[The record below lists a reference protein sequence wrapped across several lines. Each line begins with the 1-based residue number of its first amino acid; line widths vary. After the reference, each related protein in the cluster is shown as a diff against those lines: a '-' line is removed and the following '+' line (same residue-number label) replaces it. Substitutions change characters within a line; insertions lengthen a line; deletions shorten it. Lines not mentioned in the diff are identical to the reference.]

1 MNQEF
6 NNFEEQNENNFSI
19 REQIDKYLIHWHWF
33 VLGIL
38 LSLVTAFLYLRY
50 YTSPSYKAV
59 ATILVKD
66 DKKGGIA
73 SELAAFSD
81 IGMLT
86 GAKSSVDN
94 EVEVLKSRTLVE
106 NVIQRLDLNVFYIA
120 EGRVKSSFLYKDSPI
135 KIEFTNK
142 SKDFYLQNFAYRIEN
157 KSNNRFV
164 IYDEKENKLGEY
176 SYGNEVKTK
185 YGTFIVSKKIEN
197 LTDAEG
203 KSHSND
209 PFVVHVKIVPLSK
222 VTENFKLK
230 LMVNPLSKN
239 TSVIELSLIDP
250 VKERAED
257 FLNALVRI
265 YNEDAIA
272 DKNFISE
279 NTSRFIS
286 QRLELITQELDGVEK
301 NVEGYKK
308 QNKITDI
315 TSEAGLFL
323 ESASQYEKSVIETET
338 QMKVV
343 ASMKDFLKNSK
354 KGDLIPSNLVPSN
367 LASNVTASTSIDE
380 FNKMVLERNRILKS
394 STPNNPIIIALDEK
408 IEALKI
414 SVDESLNR
422 MQTTLTIKKRNLDR
436 QEGLLGGRISRIP
449 TQEREFRVLQ
459 RQQQIKESLY
469 LYLLQKR
476 EETAISLAVTAP
488 NAKVID
494 AGKASDIP
502 VSPKKNLIY
511 LGALFMGLLIPF
523 GIVYLRDLLDTKVK
537 SRQDIEAKI
546 KAPFLG
552 DVPQSLSANELITTT
567 SRSSAAE
574 ALRIAKTN
582 LEFMLNHVPEGQA
595 KTIFLTSTFPK
606 EGKTFITANIA
617 ATIALSGKKVLL
629 VGLDIRNPRL
639 DEYVQ
644 IPSKGLTNYLSS
656 KDDDIN
662 DYIIKHNGFE
672 EFYVLPSGVIPP
684 NPAELLMSK
693 KVNALFEQLKKEYDY
708 IVVDTAPVSLV
719 TDTLLVAHLADVF
732 IYVVR
737 ANYLDKRMLSVPQTI
752 YREKKLPNMC
762 LLLNDTDVT
771 KGYGYGYGYG
781 ADLEDERAWWQK
793 LFNR

>member
-6 NNFEEQNENNFSI
+6 NTIDEQNDSSFSI
-19 REQIDKYLIHWHWF
+19 REQIDKYLIYWHWF
-33 VLGIL
+33 AVGAVVA
-38 LSLVTAFLYLRY
+38 LVVAFLYLRY
-50 YTSPSYKAV
+50 YTTPNYKAV

-86 GAKSSVDN
+86 GVKSNVDN

-106 NVIQRLDLNVFYIA
+106 NVVKRLDLNIYYIA
-120 EGRVKSSFLYKDSPI
+120 EGRVKSTFLYKKAPI
-135 KIEFTNK
+135 EVVFLNKKDDYYKKEF
-142 SKDFYLQNFAYRIEN
+142 NFIIEN
-157 KSNNRFV
+157 HSDNKFIISNE
-164 IYDEKENKLGEY
+164 DKKMGEY
-176 SYGNEVKTK
+176 AF
-185 YGTFIVSKKIEN
+185 GTTIKSEAGDFIVKKNEAYFEIN
-197 LTDAEG
+197 DNKGVKSALTRVRIA
-203 KSHSND
+203 
-209 PFVVHVKIVPLSK
+209 PLTK
-222 VTENFKLK
+222 VTESLK
-230 LMVNPLSKN
+230 ARLMVNPLSKN
-239 TSVIELSLIDP
+239 TSVIELSLTDP
-250 VKERAED
+250 VKEKSED
-257 FLNALVRI
+257 FLDALVRM

-308 QNKITDI
+308 ENKITDI
-315 TSEAGLFL
+315 ASEAGLFL
-323 ESASQYEKSVIETET
+323 ENASQYEKNVIETET

-354 KGDLIPSNLVPSN
+354 KGDLLPSNLTTD
-367 LASNVTASTSIDE
+367 ATASSSIDDY
-380 FNKMVLERNRILKS
+380 NKLVLERNRILKS
-394 STPNNPIIIALDEK
+394 STPNNPVIIALDEK
-408 IEALKI
+408 IAALKV
-414 SVDESLNR
+414 SVDESLAR
-422 MQTTLTIKKRNLDR
+422 MQSALTIKKRDLDR

-494 AGKASDIP
+494 AAKASDIP
-502 VSPKKNLIY
+502 VSPKKNMIY
-511 LGALFMGLLIPF
+511 LGALLIGLLIPF
-523 GIVYLRDLLDTKVK
+523 GIVYLMDLLDTKVK
-537 SRQDIEAKI
+537 TRQDIEAKI

-552 DVPQSLSANELITTT
+552 DIPQSLSANELITTT

-629 VGLDIRNPRL
+629 IGMDIRNPRL
-639 DEYVQ
+639 DDYIT
-644 IPSKGLTNYLSS
+644 IPAKGLTNYLSS
-656 KDDDIN
+656 KEDNIS
-662 DYIIKHNGFE
+662 DYIIKHSGFE

-693 KVNALFEQLKKEYDY
+693 KVNELFDQLKKEYDY

-719 TDTLLVAHLADVF
+719 TDTLLIAHLADVF
-732 IYVVR
+732 IYVIR

-762 LLLNDTDVT
+762 FLLNDTDTT

-781 ADLEDERAWWQK
+781 ADIEEEKPWWK
-793 LFNR
+793 KPFSR

>member
-1 MNQEF
+1 MKQEF
-6 NNFEEQNENNFSI
+6 NTIEEQQDDRFSI
-19 REQIDKYLIHWHWF
+19 REQIDKYLIYWHWF
-33 VLGIL
+33 AAGA
-38 LSLVTAFLYLRY
+38 LVALIIAFLYLRY
-50 YTSPSYKAV
+50 YTTPNYRAV
-59 ATILVKD
+59 STILVKD

-86 GAKSSVDN
+86 GVKSNVDN

-106 NVIQRLDLNVFYIA
+106 NVVGRLDLNIHYIA
-120 EGRVKSSFLYKDSPI
+120 EGRVKSTNLYKKAPVEVVFLN
-135 KIEFTNK
+135 KKANFYKKGFNFLIESHSDNK
-142 SKDFYLQNFAYRIEN
+142 L
-157 KSNNRFV
+157 V
-164 IYDEKENKLGEY
+164 IYEEEKKLGEY
-176 SYGNEVKTK
+176 AFGNTIKSAA
-185 YGTFIVSKKIEN
+185 GDFIVKNNLKPNNGDSVKPFSIRVKIE
-197 LTDAEG
+197 
-203 KSHSND
+203 
-209 PFVVHVKIVPLSK
+209 PLAR
-222 VTENFKLK
+222 VTESIKSR
-230 LMVNPLSKN
+230 LMVNALSKN
-239 TSVIELSLIDP
+239 TSVIELSLTDP
-250 VKERAED
+250 VKEMAED
-257 FLNALVRI
+257 FLNALVRM

-308 QNKITDI
+308 ENKITDI
-315 TSEAGLFL
+315 ASEAGLFL
-323 ESASQYEKSVIETET
+323 ENASQYEKNVIETET

-354 KGDLIPSNLVPSN
+354 KGDLIPSNLSSD
-367 LASNVTASTSIDE
+367 ATATGSIDE

-394 STPNNPIIIALDEK
+394 STPNNPVIIALDEK

-414 SVDESLNR
+414 SVNESLSR
-422 MQTTLTIKKRNLDR
+422 MQSALTIKKRDLDR

-494 AGKASDIP
+494 AAKASDVP

-639 DEYVQ
+639 DEYIQ

-693 KVNALFEQLKKEYDY
+693 KVNTLFEQLKKEYDY

-762 LLLNDTDVT
+762 LLLNDTDTT

-781 ADLEDERAWWQK
+781 ADLEDERPWWQK

>member
-1 MNQEF
+1 MKQEF
-6 NNFEEQNENNFSI
+6 NTIEEQQDDRFSI
-19 REQIDKYLIHWHWF
+19 REQIDKYLIYWHWF
-33 VLGIL
+33 VLGIF
-38 LSLVTAFLYLRY
+38 LSLVAAFLYLRY

-59 ATILVKD
+59 STILVKD

-142 SKDFYLQNFAYRIEN
+142 RKDFYLQNFAYRIEN
-157 KSNNRFV
+157 KNNNRFF
-164 IYDEKENKLGEY
+164 IYDDKENKLGEY
-176 SYGNEVKTK
+176 SYGSEIRTK
-185 YGTFIVSKKIEN
+185 YGTLIVNKKIEN
-197 LTDAEG
+197 LIDAEG
-203 KSHSND
+203 KSHSDN
-209 PFVVHVKIVPLSK
+209 PFVVHVKIVSLSK
-222 VTENFKLK
+222 VTENFKKK
-230 LMVNPLSKN
+230 LIVNPLSKN
-239 TSVIELSLIDP
+239 TSVIELSLTDP

-286 QRLELITQELDGVEK
+286 QRLSLITDELDGVEK

-323 ESASQYEKSVIETET
+323 ENASLYEKNVIETET

-343 ASMKDFLKNSK
+343 ASMKNFLKNSK
-354 KGDLIPSNLVPSN
+354 KGDLIPSNLTSD
-367 LASNVTASTSIDE
+367 ATATGSIDE

-394 STPNNPIIIALDEK
+394 STPNNPVIIALDEK

-422 MQTTLTIKKRNLDR
+422 MQSALTIKKRDLDR

-494 AGKASDIP
+494 AAKASDVP

-523 GIVYLRDLLDTKVK
+523 GIIYLRDLLDTKVK
-537 SRQDIEAKI
+537 SRQDLEEKI

-582 LEFMLNHVPEGQA
+582 LEFMLNHVPERQA

-639 DEYVQ
+639 DEYIQ

-662 DYIIKHNGFE
+662 NYIIKHNGFE

-693 KVNALFEQLKKEYDY
+693 KVNTLFEQLKKEYDY

-762 LLLNDTDVT
+762 LLLNDTDTT

-781 ADLEDERAWWQK
+781 ADLEDERPWWQK

>member
-6 NNFEEQNENNFSI
+6 NTIDEQHDNSFSI
-19 REQIDKYLIHWHWF
+19 REQIDKYLIYWHWF
-33 VLGIL
+33 ATGAIVA
-38 LSLVTAFLYLRY
+38 LVIAFLYLRY
-50 YTSPSYKAV
+50 YTTPNYRSVS
-59 ATILVKD
+59 TILVKD

-86 GAKSSVDN
+86 GVKSNVDN
-94 EVEVLKSRTLVE
+94 EVEILKSRTLVE
-106 NVIQRLDLNVFYIA
+106 NVVKRLDLNIFYIA
-120 EGRVKSSFLYKDSPI
+120 EGRVKSSYLYKQAPI
-135 KIEFTNK
+135 EVEFLTKNA
-142 SKDFYLQNFAYRIEN
+142 DFYKKEYNFVIESHSEN
-157 KSNNRFV
+157 KFV
-164 IYDEKENKLGEY
+164 VWNEEKKLGEY
-176 SYGNEVKTK
+176 AFGATVKSEA
-185 YGTFIVSKKIEN
+185 GDFIVKKNNTYFEQN
-197 LTDAEG
+197 KDDSV
-203 KSHSND
+203 KSFSIQ
-209 PFVVHVKIVPLSK
+209 VKIAPLTK
-222 VTENFKLK
+222 VTESLK
-230 LMVNPLSKN
+230 TRLTVNALSKN
-239 TSVIELSLIDP
+239 TSVIELALIDP
-250 VKERAED
+250 VKEKSED
-257 FLNALVRI
+257 FLNTLVRM

-308 QNKITDI
+308 ENKITDI
-315 TSEAGLFL
+315 ASEAGLFL
-323 ESASQYEKSVIETET
+323 ENASQYEKNVIETET

-343 ASMKDFLKNSK
+343 VAMKEFLKNSK
-354 KGDLIPSNLVPSN
+354 KGDLLPSNLSSD
-367 LASNVTASTSIDE
+367 ASASGSIDE

-394 STPNNPIIIALDEK
+394 STPSNPVIIALDEK

-414 SVDESLNR
+414 GVNESLNR
-422 MQTTLTIKKRNLDR
+422 MQSALTIKKRDLDR

-494 AGKASDIP
+494 AAKASDIP

-552 DVPQSLSANELITTT
+552 DIPQSLSANELITTT

-582 LEFMLNHVPEGQA
+582 LEFMLNHVPDGQA

-606 EGKTFITANIA
+606 EGKTFVTANIA

-629 VGLDIRNPRL
+629 IGLDIRNPRL
-639 DEYVQ
+639 DDYIP

-662 DYIIKHNGFE
+662 SYIIKHSGFE

-693 KVNALFEQLKKEYDY
+693 KVNTLFEQLKKEYDY

-719 TDTLLVAHLADVF
+719 TDTMLVAHLADVF

-762 LLLNDTDVT
+762 LLLNDTDTT

-781 ADLEDERAWWQK
+781 ADLEDERPWWQK

>member
-6 NNFEEQNENNFSI
+6 NTIDEQHDNSFSI
-19 REQIDKYLIHWHWF
+19 REQIDKYLIYWHWF
-33 VLGIL
+33 ATGAIVA
-38 LSLVTAFLYLRY
+38 LVIAFLYLRY
-50 YTSPSYKAV
+50 YTTPNYRSVS
-59 ATILVKD
+59 TILVKD

-86 GAKSSVDN
+86 GVKSNVDN
-94 EVEVLKSRTLVE
+94 EVEILKSRTLVE
-106 NVIQRLDLNVFYIA
+106 NVVKRLDLNIFYIA
-120 EGRVKSSFLYKDSPI
+120 EGRVKSSYLYKQAPI
-135 KIEFTNK
+135 EVEFLTKNA
-142 SKDFYLQNFAYRIEN
+142 DFYKKEYNFVIESHSEN
-157 KSNNRFV
+157 KFV
-164 IYDEKENKLGEY
+164 VWNEEKKLGEY
-176 SYGNEVKTK
+176 AFGATVKSEA
-185 YGTFIVSKKIEN
+185 GDFIVKKNNTYFEQN
-197 LTDAEG
+197 KDNSV
-203 KSHSND
+203 KSFSIQ
-209 PFVVHVKIVPLSK
+209 VKIAPLTK
-222 VTENFKLK
+222 VTESLK
-230 LMVNPLSKN
+230 TRLTVNALSKN
-239 TSVIELSLIDP
+239 TSVIELALIDP
-250 VKERAED
+250 VKEKSED
-257 FLNALVRI
+257 FLNTLVRM

-308 QNKITDI
+308 ENKITDI
-315 TSEAGLFL
+315 ASEAGLFL
-323 ESASQYEKSVIETET
+323 ENASQYEKNVIETET

-343 ASMKDFLKNSK
+343 VAMKEFLKNSK
-354 KGDLIPSNLVPSN
+354 KGDLLPSNLSSD
-367 LASNVTASTSIDE
+367 ASASGSIDE

-394 STPNNPIIIALDEK
+394 STPSNPVIIALDEK

-414 SVDESLNR
+414 GVNESLNR
-422 MQTTLTIKKRNLDR
+422 MQSALTIKKRDLDR

-494 AGKASDIP
+494 AAKASDIP

-552 DVPQSLSANELITTT
+552 DIPQSLSANELITTT

-582 LEFMLNHVPEGQA
+582 LEFMLNHVPDGQA

-606 EGKTFITANIA
+606 EGKTFVTANIA

-629 VGLDIRNPRL
+629 IGLDIRNPRL
-639 DEYVQ
+639 DDYIP

-662 DYIIKHNGFE
+662 SYIIKHSGFE

-693 KVNALFEQLKKEYDY
+693 KVNTLFEQLKKEYDY

-719 TDTLLVAHLADVF
+719 TDTMLVAHLADVF

-762 LLLNDTDVT
+762 LLLNDTDMT

-781 ADLEDERAWWQK
+781 ADLEDERPWWQK

>member
-6 NNFEEQNENNFSI
+6 NNFEKQNENNFSI
-19 REQIDKYLIHWHWF
+19 REQIDKYLIYWHWF
-33 VLGIL
+33 ALGIF
-38 LSLVTAFLYLRY
+38 LSLVTTFLYLRY

-86 GAKSSVDN
+86 GAKSNVDN

-157 KSNNRFV
+157 KSNNRFL
-164 IYDEKENKLGEY
+164 IYDDKEIKLGEY
-176 SYGNEVKTK
+176 SYGSEIKTQ
-185 YGTFIVSKKIEN
+185 YGTLIVNKRIEN
-197 LTDAEG
+197 LTDAKG

-209 PFVVHVKIVPLSK
+209 PFVVHVKIVSLSK
-222 VTENFKLK
+222 VTENFKIK

-239 TSVIELSLIDP
+239 TSVIELSLTDP

-257 FLNALVRI
+257 FLNTLVRI

-286 QRLELITQELDGVEK
+286 QRLSLITDELDGVEK

-323 ESASQYEKSVIETET
+323 ENASLYEKNVVETET
-338 QMKVV
+338 QLKVV
-343 ASMKDFLKNSK
+343 ASMKEFLKNSK
-354 KGDLIPSNLVPSN
+354 KGDLLPSNLSSD
-367 LASNVTASTSIDE
+367 ASASGSIDE

-394 STPNNPIIIALDEK
+394 STPSNPVIIALDEK

-414 SVDESLNR
+414 GVNESLTR
-422 MQTTLTIKKRNLDR
+422 MQSALTIKKRDLDR

-494 AGKASDIP
+494 AAKASDIP

-552 DVPQSLSANELITTT
+552 DIPQSLSANELITTT

-582 LEFMLNHVPEGQA
+582 LEFMLNHVPDGQA

-629 VGLDIRNPRL
+629 IGLDIRNPRL
-639 DEYVQ
+639 DDYIP

-662 DYIIKHNGFE
+662 SYIIKHSGFE

-693 KVNALFEQLKKEYDY
+693 KVNTLFEQLKKEYDY

-719 TDTLLVAHLADVF
+719 TDTMLVAHLADVF

-762 LLLNDTDVT
+762 LLLNDTDTT

-781 ADLEDERAWWQK
+781 ADLEDERPWWQK

>member
-6 NNFEEQNENNFSI
+6 NTIDEQHDNSFSI
-19 REQIDKYLIHWHWF
+19 REQIDKYLIYWHWF
-33 VLGIL
+33 ATGAIVA
-38 LSLVTAFLYLRY
+38 LVIAFLYLRY
-50 YTSPSYKAV
+50 YTTPNYRSVS
-59 ATILVKD
+59 TILVKD

-86 GAKSSVDN
+86 GVKSNVDN
-94 EVEVLKSRTLVE
+94 EVEILKSRTLVE
-106 NVIQRLDLNVFYIA
+106 NVVKRLDLNIFYIA
-120 EGRVKSSFLYKDSPI
+120 EGRVKSSYLYKQAPI
-135 KIEFTNK
+135 EVEFLTKNA
-142 SKDFYLQNFAYRIEN
+142 DFYKKEYNFVIESHSEN
-157 KSNNRFV
+157 KFV
-164 IYDEKENKLGEY
+164 VWNEEKKLGEY
-176 SYGNEVKTK
+176 AFGATVKSEA
-185 YGTFIVSKKIEN
+185 GDFIVKKNNTYFEQN
-197 LTDAEG
+197 KDNSV
-203 KSHSND
+203 KSFSIQ
-209 PFVVHVKIVPLSK
+209 VKIAPLTK
-222 VTENFKLK
+222 VTESLK
-230 LMVNPLSKN
+230 TRLTVNALSKN
-239 TSVIELSLIDP
+239 TSVIELALIDP
-250 VKERAED
+250 VKEKSED
-257 FLNALVRI
+257 FLNTLVRM

-308 QNKITDI
+308 ENKITDI
-315 TSEAGLFL
+315 ASEAGLFL
-323 ESASQYEKSVIETET
+323 ENASQYEKNVIETET

-343 ASMKDFLKNSK
+343 VAMKEFLKNSK
-354 KGDLIPSNLVPSN
+354 KGDLLPSNLSSD
-367 LASNVTASTSIDE
+367 ASASGSIDE

-394 STPNNPIIIALDEK
+394 STPSNPVIIALDEK

-414 SVDESLNR
+414 GVNESLNR
-422 MQTTLTIKKRNLDR
+422 MQSALTIKKRDLDR

-494 AGKASDIP
+494 AAKASDIP

-552 DVPQSLSANELITTT
+552 DIPQSLSANELITTT

-582 LEFMLNHVPEGQA
+582 LEFMLNHVPDGQA

-606 EGKTFITANIA
+606 EGKTFVTANIA

-629 VGLDIRNPRL
+629 IGLDIRNPRL
-639 DEYVQ
+639 DDYIP

-662 DYIIKHNGFE
+662 SYIIKHSGFE

-693 KVNALFEQLKKEYDY
+693 KVNTLFEQLKKEYDY

-719 TDTLLVAHLADVF
+719 TDTMLVAHLADVF

-762 LLLNDTDVT
+762 LLLNDTDTT

-781 ADLEDERAWWQK
+781 ADLEDERPWWQK

>member
-19 REQIDKYLIHWHWF
+19 REQIDKYLIHWRWF
-33 VLGIL
+33 VLGIF

-59 ATILVKD
+59 STILVKD

-94 EVEVLKSRTLVE
+94 EVEILKSRTLVE

-135 KIEFTNK
+135 EIEFTNK

-157 KSNNRFV
+157 KSNNRFF
-164 IYDEKENKLGEY
+164 IYDDKENKLGEY
-176 SYGNEVKTK
+176 SYGSEIRTK
-185 YGTFIVSKKIEN
+185 YGTLIVNKKLEN
-197 LTDAEG
+197 LIDAEG
-203 KSHSND
+203 KSHSNNS
-209 PFVVHVKIVPLSK
+209 FVVHVKIVSLSK
-222 VTENFKLK
+222 VTENFKTK

-239 TSVIELSLIDP
+239 TSVIELSLTDP

-286 QRLELITQELDGVEK
+286 QRLSLITDELDGVEK

-323 ESASQYEKSVIETET
+323 ENASLYEKNVVETET
-338 QMKVV
+338 QLKVV
-343 ASMKDFLKNSK
+343 ASMKEFLKNSK
-354 KGDLIPSNLVPSN
+354 KGDLLPSNITSDAN
-367 LASNVTASTSIDE
+367 ASTSIDE
-380 FNKMVLERNRILKS
+380 YNKLVLERNRILKS
-394 STPNNPIIIALDEK
+394 STPNNPVVISLDEK
-408 IEALKI
+408 IVSLKAG
-414 SVDESLNR
+414 VDESLSR
-422 MQTTLTIKKRNLDR
+422 MQSALMIKKRDMDR
-436 QEGLLGGRISRIP
+436 QEGLLGGRISQIP
-449 TQEREFRVLQ
+449 RQEREFRILQ

-488 NAKVID
+488 NAKVVD
-494 AGKASDIP
+494 AAKASDIP
-502 VSPKKNLIY
+502 VSPRKGIIY
-511 LGALFMGLLIPF
+511 LGALILGLLLPF
-523 GIVYLRDLLDTKVK
+523 GVVYFMDLLDTKVK
-537 SRQDIEAKI
+537 TRQDIEERI

-552 DVPQSLSANELITTT
+552 DIPQSLSANELINTT

-582 LEFMLNHVPEGQA
+582 LEFMLNHVPDGQA

-606 EGKTFITANIA
+606 EGKTFVTANMA

-629 VGLDIRNPRL
+629 IGMDIRNPRL
-639 DEYVQ
+639 DDYIP
-644 IPSKGLTNYLSS
+644 IPSKGLTNYLST
-656 KDDDIN
+656 KDDSIK

-693 KVNALFEQLKKEYDY
+693 KVNSLFEELKKEYDY
-708 IVVDTAPVSLV
+708 IIVDTAPVSLV
-719 TDTLLVAHLADVF
+719 TDTMLVAHLADVF

-737 ANYLDKRMLSVPQTI
+737 ANYLDKRMLRVPQII
-752 YREKKLPNMC
+752 YKEKKLPNMC
-762 LLLNDTDVT
+762 MLLNDTDTT

-781 ADLEDERAWWQK
+781 ADFEDDRPWWRR
-793 LFNR
+793 LLSR

>member
-6 NNFEEQNENNFSI
+6 NTIDEQHDNSFSI
-19 REQIDKYLIHWHWF
+19 REQIDKYLIYWHWF
-33 VLGIL
+33 ATGAIVA
-38 LSLVTAFLYLRY
+38 LVIAFLYLRY
-50 YTSPSYKAV
+50 YTTPNYRSVS
-59 ATILVKD
+59 TILVKD

-86 GAKSSVDN
+86 GVKSNVDN
-94 EVEVLKSRTLVE
+94 EVEILKSRTLVE
-106 NVIQRLDLNVFYIA
+106 NVVKRLDLNIFYIA
-120 EGRVKSSFLYKDSPI
+120 EGRVKSSYLYKQAPI
-135 KIEFTNK
+135 EVEFLTKNA
-142 SKDFYLQNFAYRIEN
+142 DFYKKEYNFVIESHSEN
-157 KSNNRFV
+157 KFV
-164 IYDEKENKLGEY
+164 VWNEEKKLGEY
-176 SYGNEVKTK
+176 AFGATVKSEA
-185 YGTFIVSKKIEN
+185 GDFIVKKNNTYFEQN
-197 LTDAEG
+197 KDNSV
-203 KSHSND
+203 KSFSIQ
-209 PFVVHVKIVPLSK
+209 VKIAPLTK
-222 VTENFKLK
+222 VTESLK
-230 LMVNPLSKN
+230 TRLTVNALSKN
-239 TSVIELSLIDP
+239 TSVIELALIDP
-250 VKERAED
+250 VKEKSED
-257 FLNALVRI
+257 FLNTLVRM

-308 QNKITDI
+308 ENKITDI
-315 TSEAGLFL
+315 ASEAGLFL
-323 ESASQYEKSVIETET
+323 ENASQYEKNVIETET

-343 ASMKDFLKNSK
+343 VAMKEFLKNSK
-354 KGDLIPSNLVPSN
+354 KGDLLPSNLSSD
-367 LASNVTASTSIDE
+367 ASASGSIDE

-394 STPNNPIIIALDEK
+394 STPSNPVIIALDEK

-414 SVDESLNR
+414 GVNESLTR
-422 MQTTLTIKKRNLDR
+422 MQSALTIKKRDLDR

-494 AGKASDIP
+494 AAKASDIP

-552 DVPQSLSANELITTT
+552 DIPQSLSANELITTT

-582 LEFMLNHVPEGQA
+582 LEFMLNHVPDGQA

-629 VGLDIRNPRL
+629 IGLDIRNPRL
-639 DEYVQ
+639 DDYIP

-662 DYIIKHNGFE
+662 SYIIKHSGFE

-693 KVNALFEQLKKEYDY
+693 KVNTLFEQLKKEYDY

-719 TDTLLVAHLADVF
+719 TDTMLVAHLADVF

-762 LLLNDTDVT
+762 LLLNDTDTT

-781 ADLEDERAWWQK
+781 ADLEDERPWWQK

>member
-6 NNFEEQNENNFSI
+6 NTIDEQNDSSFSI
-19 REQIDKYLIHWHWF
+19 REQIDKYLIYWHWF
-33 VLGIL
+33 AVGAVVA
-38 LSLVTAFLYLRY
+38 LVVAFLYLRY
-50 YTSPSYKAV
+50 YTTPNYKAV

-86 GAKSSVDN
+86 GVKSNVDN

-106 NVIQRLDLNVFYIA
+106 NVVKRLDLNIYYIA
-120 EGRVKSSFLYKDSPI
+120 EGRVKSTFLYKKAPI
-135 KIEFTNK
+135 EVVFLNK
-142 SKDFYLQNFAYRIEN
+142 KDDFYKKEFNFIIEN
-157 KSNNRFV
+157 HSDNKFTISNE
-164 IYDEKENKLGEY
+164 DKKLGEY
-176 SYGNEVKTK
+176 AF
-185 YGTFIVSKKIEN
+185 GTTIKSEAGDFIVKKNDAYSELN
-197 LTDAEG
+197 HDKTVKSSLTR
-203 KSHSND
+203 
-209 PFVVHVKIVPLSK
+209 VKIVPLTK
-222 VTENFKLK
+222 VTESLK
-230 LMVNPLSKN
+230 ARLMVSPLSKN
-239 TSVIELSLIDP
+239 TSVIELSLTDP
-250 VKERAED
+250 VKEKSED
-257 FLNALVRI
+257 FLDALVRM

-308 QNKITDI
+308 ENKITDI
-315 TSEAGLFL
+315 ASEAGLFL
-323 ESASQYEKSVIETET
+323 ENASQYEKNVIETET

-354 KGDLIPSNLVPSN
+354 KGDLLPSNLTTD
-367 LASNVTASTSIDE
+367 ATASSSIDDY
-380 FNKMVLERNRILKS
+380 NKLVLERNRILKS
-394 STPNNPIIIALDEK
+394 STPNNPVIIALDEK
-408 IEALKI
+408 IAALKI
-414 SVDESLNR
+414 SVDESLAR
-422 MQTTLTIKKRNLDR
+422 MQSALTIKKRDLDR

-494 AGKASDIP
+494 AAKASDIP
-502 VSPKKNLIY
+502 VSPKKNMIY
-511 LGALFMGLLIPF
+511 LGALLIGLLIPF
-523 GIVYLRDLLDTKVK
+523 GIVYLMDLLDTKVK
-537 SRQDIEAKI
+537 TRQDIEAKI

-552 DVPQSLSANELITTT
+552 DIPQSLSANELITTT

-629 VGLDIRNPRL
+629 IGMDIRNPRL
-639 DEYVQ
+639 DDYIT
-644 IPSKGLTNYLSS
+644 IPAKGLTNYLSS
-656 KDDDIN
+656 KEDNIN
-662 DYIIKHNGFE
+662 DYIIKHSGFE

-693 KVNALFEQLKKEYDY
+693 KVNALFDQLKKEYDY

-719 TDTLLVAHLADVF
+719 TDTLLIAHLADVF
-732 IYVVR
+732 IYVIR

-762 LLLNDTDVT
+762 FLLNDTDTT

-781 ADLEDERAWWQK
+781 ADIEEEKPWWK
-793 LFNR
+793 KPFSR

>member
-19 REQIDKYLIHWHWF
+19 REQIDKYLIHWRWF
-33 VLGIL
+33 VLGVI
-38 LSLVTAFLYLRY
+38 LSLVAAFLYLRY

-59 ATILVKD
+59 STILVKD

-94 EVEVLKSRTLVE
+94 EVEILKSRTLVE

-120 EGRVKSSFLYKDSPI
+120 EGRVKSSFLYKESPI
-135 KIEFTNK
+135 EIVFTNK
-142 SKDFYLQNFAYRIEN
+142 SKDFYLRNFTYTIEN
-157 KSNNRFV
+157 KSNKRFF
-164 IYDEKENKLGEY
+164 IYDDKENKLGEY
-176 SYGNEVKTK
+176 SYGSEVKTK
-185 YGTFIVSKKIEN
+185 FGTLIVNKKLEN
-197 LTDAEG
+197 LIDAEG
-203 KSHSND
+203 KSNSNN
-209 PFVVHVKIVPLSK
+209 PFVVHVKIVSLSK
-222 VTENFKLK
+222 VTENFKSK
-230 LMVNPLSKN
+230 LIVNPLSKN
-239 TSVIELSLIDP
+239 TSVIELSLTDP

-286 QRLELITQELDGVEK
+286 QRLELITDELDGVEK

-323 ESASQYEKSVIETET
+323 ENASQYEKNVVETET
-338 QMKVV
+338 RLKVV
-343 ASMKDFLKNSK
+343 ASMKEFLKNSK
-354 KGDLIPSNLVPSN
+354 TGDLLPNNITSDAN
-367 LASNVTASTSIDE
+367 TSTSIDE
-380 FNKMVLERNRILKS
+380 YNKLVLERNRILKS
-394 STPNNPIIIALDEK
+394 STPNNPVVISLDEK
-408 IEALKI
+408 IVSLKAG
-414 SVDESLNR
+414 VDESLSR
-422 MQTTLTIKKRNLDR
+422 MQSALMIKKTDLDR
-436 QEGLLGGRISRIP
+436 QEGLLGGRISQIP
-449 TQEREFRVLQ
+449 RQEREFRILQ

-488 NAKVID
+488 NAKVVD
-494 AGKASDIP
+494 AANASDIP
-502 VSPKKNLIY
+502 VSPKKSIIY
-511 LGALFMGLLIPF
+511 LGALIIGLLLPF
-523 GIVYLRDLLDTKVK
+523 GVIYFIDLLDTKVK
-537 SRQDIEAKI
+537 TRQDIEERI

-552 DVPQSLSANELITTT
+552 DIPQSLSANELINAT
-567 SRSSAAE
+567 SRSGAAE

-582 LEFMLNHVPEGQA
+582 LEFMLNHVPDGQA

-606 EGKTFITANIA
+606 EGKTFVTANMA

-629 VGLDIRNPRL
+629 IGMDIRNPRL
-639 DEYVQ
+639 DDY
-644 IPSKGLTNYLSS
+644 IPIPAKGLTNYLST
-656 KDDDIN
+656 KDDSIKN
-662 DYIIKHNGFE
+662 YIIKHEGFE

-693 KVNALFEQLKKEYDY
+693 KVNSLFEELKKEYDY
-708 IVVDTAPVSLV
+708 IIVDTAPVSLV
-719 TDTLLVAHLADVF
+719 TDTMLVAHLADVF

-737 ANYLDKRMLSVPQTI
+737 ANYLDKRMLGVPQII
-752 YREKKLPNMC
+752 YKEKKLPNMC
-762 LLLNDTDVT
+762 MLLNDTDTT

-781 ADLEDERAWWQK
+781 ADVEDDRPWWRK
-793 LFNR
+793 LLSR

>member
-19 REQIDKYLIHWHWF
+19 REQIDKYLIHWRWF
-33 VLGIL
+33 VLGIF

-59 ATILVKD
+59 STILVKD

-94 EVEVLKSRTLVE
+94 EVEILKSRTLVE

-135 KIEFTNK
+135 EIEFTNK

-157 KSNNRFV
+157 KSNNRFF
-164 IYDEKENKLGEY
+164 IYDDKENKLGEY
-176 SYGNEVKTK
+176 SYGSEIRTK
-185 YGTFIVSKKIEN
+185 YGTLIVNKKLEN
-197 LTDAEG
+197 LIDAEG
-203 KSHSND
+203 KSHSNN
-209 PFVVHVKIVPLSK
+209 PFVVHVKIVSLSK
-222 VTENFKLK
+222 VTENFKTK

-239 TSVIELSLIDP
+239 TSVIELSLTDP

-286 QRLELITQELDGVEK
+286 QRLSLITDELDGVEK

-323 ESASQYEKSVIETET
+323 ENASLYEKNVVETET
-338 QMKVV
+338 QLKVV
-343 ASMKDFLKNSK
+343 ASMKEFLKNSK
-354 KGDLIPSNLVPSN
+354 KGDLLPSNITSDAN
-367 LASNVTASTSIDE
+367 ASTSIDE
-380 FNKMVLERNRILKS
+380 YNKLVLERNRILKS
-394 STPNNPIIIALDEK
+394 STPNNPVVISLDEK
-408 IEALKI
+408 IVSLKAG
-414 SVDESLNR
+414 VDESLSR
-422 MQTTLTIKKRNLDR
+422 MQSALMIKKRDMDR
-436 QEGLLGGRISRIP
+436 QEGLLGGRISQIP
-449 TQEREFRVLQ
+449 RQEREFRILQ

-488 NAKVID
+488 NAKVVD
-494 AGKASDIP
+494 AAKASDIP
-502 VSPKKNLIY
+502 VSPRKGIIY
-511 LGALFMGLLIPF
+511 LGALILGLLLPF
-523 GIVYLRDLLDTKVK
+523 GVVYFMDLLDTKVK
-537 SRQDIEAKI
+537 TRQDIEERI

-552 DVPQSLSANELITTT
+552 DIPQSLSANELINTT

-582 LEFMLNHVPEGQA
+582 LEFMLNHVPDGQA

-606 EGKTFITANIA
+606 EGKTFVTANMA

-629 VGLDIRNPRL
+629 IGMDIRNPRL
-639 DEYVQ
+639 DDYIP
-644 IPSKGLTNYLSS
+644 IPSKGLTNYLST
-656 KDDDIN
+656 KDDSIK

-693 KVNALFEQLKKEYDY
+693 KVNSLFEELKKEYDY
-708 IVVDTAPVSLV
+708 IIVDTAPVSLV
-719 TDTLLVAHLADVF
+719 TDTMLVAHLADVF

-737 ANYLDKRMLSVPQTI
+737 ANYLDKRMLRVPQII
-752 YREKKLPNMC
+752 YKEKKLPNMC
-762 LLLNDTDVT
+762 MLLNDTDTT

-781 ADLEDERAWWQK
+781 ADFEDDRPWWRR
-793 LFNR
+793 LLSR

>member
-1 MNQEF
+1 MNQEL
-6 NNFEEQNENNFSI
+6 NTIDEQNDNSFSI
-19 REQIDKYLIHWHWF
+19 REQIDKYLIYWHWF
-33 VLGIL
+33 AAGAIL
-38 LSLVTAFLYLRY
+38 ALVVAFLYLRY
-50 YTSPSYKAV
+50 YTTPNYRAV
-59 ATILVKD
+59 STILVKD

-86 GAKSSVDN
+86 GVKSNVDN

-106 NVIQRLDLNVFYIA
+106 NVITRLDLNIFYIA
-120 EGRVKSSFLYKDSPI
+120 EGRVKSSYLYKQAPI
-135 KIEFTNK
+135 EVVFLNK
-142 SKDFYLQNFAYRIEN
+142 KADFYKKEYNFIIESHSGN
-157 KSNNRFV
+157 KFSILNE
-164 IYDEKENKLGEY
+164 EKKLGEY
-176 SYGNEVKTK
+176 TFGATIKSAAGD
-185 YGTFIVSKKIEN
+185 FIVKKN
-197 LTDAEG
+197 TPL
-203 KSHSND
+203 KPSND
-209 PFVVHVKIVPLSK
+209 DLVKSFSIRVKIVPLAK
-222 VTENFKLK
+222 VTESIKNRLT
-230 LMVNPLSKN
+230 VNALSKN
-239 TSVIELSLIDP
+239 TSVIELALVDP
-250 VKERAED
+250 VKEKAED
-257 FLNALVRI
+257 FLNTLVRM

-308 QNKITDI
+308 DNKITDI

-323 ESASQYEKSVIETET
+323 ENASQYEKNVIETET

-354 KGDLIPSNLVPSN
+354 KGDLIPSNLTSD
-367 LASNVTASTSIDE
+367 ATATGSIDE

-394 STPNNPIIIALDEK
+394 STPNNPVIIALDEK

-422 MQTTLTIKKRNLDR
+422 MQSALTIKKRDLDR

-494 AGKASDIP
+494 AAKASDNP
-502 VSPKKNLIY
+502 VSPKKHLIY
-511 LGALFMGLLIPF
+511 LGALLIGLLIPF

-552 DVPQSLSANELITTT
+552 DIPQSLSANELITTT

-606 EGKTFITANIA
+606 EGKTFVTANIA

-629 VGLDIRNPRL
+629 IGLDIRNPRL
-639 DEYVQ
+639 DDYIP
-644 IPSKGLTNYLSS
+644 IPSQGLTNYLSS

-662 DYIIKHNGFE
+662 KYIIKHSGFE

-693 KVNALFEQLKKEYDY
+693 KVNTLFEQLKKEYDY

-719 TDTLLVAHLADVF
+719 TDTMLVAHLADVF

-737 ANYLDKRMLSVPQTI
+737 ANYLDKRMLNVPQTI

-762 LLLNDTDVT
+762 LLLNDTDTT

-781 ADLEDERAWWQK
+781 VDLEDDRPWWQR

>member
-6 NNFEEQNENNFSI
+6 NTIEEQNDSNFSI
-19 REQIDKYLIHWHWF
+19 REQIDKYLIYWHWF
-33 VLGIL
+33 AIGGIL
-38 LSLVTAFLYLRY
+38 ALVIAFLYLRY
-50 YTSPSYKAV
+50 YTTPSYRAV
-59 ATILVKD
+59 STILVKD

-86 GAKSSVDN
+86 GVKSNVDN

-106 NVIQRLDLNVFYIA
+106 NVVQRLDLNIYYIA
-120 EGRVKSSFLYKDSPI
+120 EGRVKSTFLYKKSPVEVI
-135 KIEFTNK
+135 FLKK
-142 SKDFYLQNFAYRIEN
+142 KDDFYKKDYSFIIESHSDN
-157 KSNNRFV
+157 KFV
-164 IYDEKENKLGEY
+164 ISNDEKKLGEY
-176 SYGNEVKTK
+176 TYGQQIQSEA
-185 YGTFIVSKKIEN
+185 GTFIVKKNDSDSQQPKSK
-197 LTDAEG
+197 TSQSFTTRVA
-203 KSHSND
+203 
-209 PFVVHVKIVPLSK
+209 VVPLTK
-222 VTENFKLK
+222 VTENLK
-230 LMVNPLSKN
+230 SRLMVSPLSKN

-250 VKERAED
+250 VKEKAED
-257 FLNALVRI
+257 FLNTLVRM

-315 TSEAGLFL
+315 ASEAGLFL
-323 ESASQYEKSVIETET
+323 ENASEYEKNVIETET

-343 ASMKDFLKNSK
+343 AAMKDFLKSSK
-354 KGDLIPSNLVPSN
+354 KGELLPSNLSSD
-367 LASNVTASTSIDE
+367 ATASGSIDE
-380 FNKMVLERNRILKS
+380 YNRLVLERNRILKS
-394 STPNNPIIIALDEK
+394 STPNNPVIIAIDEK
-408 IEALKI
+408 IAALKI
-414 SVDESLNR
+414 GVDESLTR
-422 MQTTLTIKKRNLDR
+422 MQSALTIKKRDLDR

-459 RQQQIKESLY
+459 RQQQIKETLY

-494 AGKASDIP
+494 AAKASDAP

-511 LGALFMGLLIPF
+511 LGALLIGLLIPF
-523 GIVYLRDLLDTKVK
+523 GMIYLRDLLDTKVK
-537 SRQDIEAKI
+537 SRQDVEAKI

-582 LEFMLNHVPEGQA
+582 LEFMLNHVPDGQA

-629 VGLDIRNPRL
+629 IGMDIRNPRL
-639 DEYVQ
+639 DDYIT

-656 KDDDIN
+656 KEDNIN

-693 KVNALFEQLKKEYDY
+693 KVDTLFDQLKKEYDY

-752 YREKKLPNMC
+752 YKEKKLPNMC
-762 LLLNDTDVT
+762 LLLNDTDTT

-781 ADLEDERAWWQK
+781 ADLEEEVPWWK
-793 LFNR
+793 KPFTKNIR